1 MLNNKNDLSTI
12 PTINNDGH
20 SYIIP
25 MDMYKEGYWAY
36 NISNYFKARVDDNGT
51 PFMIRWYK
59 HGQLAN
65 VLNLRP
71 FIRGRVGGYTIDD
84 SSATAN
90 PKIVMDEDASTVD
103 WTGETTDTQA
113 GGIAV
118 YKTVN
123 QCYPQDGIFYGQVG
137 LRSSDGDTVVTGIDI
152 IFKVLNG
159 NVNMLGARQYYV
171 SELTKALLDFE
182 AKMDKHDRDYQAK
195 LTQQEQAYQAKM
207 DQNGKDF
214 KAQTDQLIADARAAY
229 TKETQNTHDA
239 LTAAQAQIQA
249 NRDEQA
255 DLSNRLAG
263 TEQQIKIHSV
273 VTKDHFKAVSEQLTN
288 SITDKL
294 AKLNAP
300 IPWLPNEAAIKAK
313 YPDGSNSAAIAADT
327 QHIWIYNNGWVD
339 AGQYDVTH
347 ADPNDSYYDII
358 AYWDSGKIGTFNAS
372 DAMCNLDLSNVEGV
386 SLRGR
391 INAANI
397 KSRAIDFTKQ
407 QLLDAFNACANCTV
421 TGDIITG
428 STFALVYS
436 PIDEKIS
443 VVDPN
448 VEEIT
453 PDNRILFFHW
463 WGSVTAGPLV
473 TNSMSASLQQVND
486 NTQGIAY
493 VWNDKFDY
501 RDNSN
506 DPDLIIGDGLTFM
519 GEDECDVDHDAI
531 IKAAKA
537 SSAVTVDDN
546 NHIHGNKFKMMLD
559 TRTKQLR
566 FVPFE
571 DQPNQFEV
579 TVFAHTY
586 AINMGLL
593 ANRKVANRI
602 KQANYKYQ
610 VSAYIWGG
618 KEFND
623 KYTARDGAGALFVGD
638 GITIVTNVGRI
649 DITLDQLFTAAKEA
663 ADKKDSAFIR
673 EVDPD
678 RHLITG
684 QAYSIVYDLDA
695 GKVLFV
701 TPGSGV
707 AENQILLYQYYY
719 ASDAFGPM
727 ADYALRRDRR
737 TGSTMVDYWKTNV
750 ESAEDRINSAE
761 EEAGIS
767 GMSFLWIADTH
778 WDGNFK
784 RSPMLVKHV
793 IENTNIQLAANGGD
807 VFNEGTADYMHK
819 SAIACVRAFDQPGI
833 FTAMVCGNHDNNGNN
848 NNKDV
853 FSYSQIYGQQFSYML
868 RQQNLVNGFKWLNP
882 GVDFTYTFTVK
893 TADNQV
899 WRYISMD
906 SGFDGYTGIPN
917 KTSLDEVAK
926 LLNQSKN
933 EKIIILMH
941 IWSDYGKH
949 TAFAD
954 ELAKVLDARND
965 SKKITTENFGP
976 VDFTSADQSS
986 QIIACFGGHDHHD
999 WSWRSEEGIPIII
1012 TDSDNADRTETTEF
1026 SKAEFT
1032 TGEQCFDVMTID
1044 PSHNKIYATRIGRG
1058 KDREWTIRE
1067 TQAPVLTTPA
1077 QQRNHVATEIHNT

>member
-1 MLNNKNDLSTI
+1 MNNLNSINNNGVPYYFPADIAKEGEKYVRISNFFKTRVGDNGKVLPFKWYDQGRVMNVHGYIPFIKGLIGKFSTDDNDEVIMASDASYREWQGSTANAHDGGFIDYILEDQMFPQEGIFKGHFGLKDGNGNMLTSVNIIFEVLGNDL
-12 PTINNDGH
+12 
-20 SYIIP
+20 
-25 MDMYKEGYWAY
+25 
-36 NISNYFKARVDDNGT
+36 
-51 PFMIRWYK
+51 
-59 HGQLAN
+59 
-65 VLNLRP
+65 
-71 FIRGRVGGYTIDD
+71 RVG
-84 SSATAN
+84 
-90 PKIVMDEDASTVD
+90 ETVKYYLGD
-103 WTGETTDTQA
+103 LENLKNQ
-113 GGIAV
+113 
-118 YKTVN
+118 YKA
-123 QCYPQDGIFYGQVG
+123 QG
-137 LRSSDGDTVVTGIDI
+137 
-152 IFKVLNG
+152 
-159 NVNMLGARQYYV
+159 
-171 SELTKALLDFE
+171 
-182 AKMDKHDRDYQAK
+182 
-195 LTQQEQAYQAKM
+195 EQAV
-207 DQNGKDF
+207 KDF
-214 KAQTDQLIADARAAY
+214 NYQIEAGTASDRQAL
-229 TKETQNTHDA
+229 DA
-239 LTAAQAQIQA
+239 LRASIQA

-255 DLSNRLAG
+255 NLSERLAG
-263 TEQQIKIHSV
+263 TEQQIKIHNV
-273 VTKDHFKAVSEQLTN
+273 VTKDHFKAVSDQLAS

-294 AKLNAP
+294 AKLKAP
-300 IPWLPNEAAIKAK
+300 VPWLPNEAAIKTK
-313 YPDGSNSAAIAADT
+313 YPDGSTSAAIAADT
-327 QHIWIYNNGWVD
+327 QHIWIYTTEWVD
-339 AGQYDVTH
+339 AGQYDFTH
-347 ADPNDSYYDII
+347 MDPNDSYYDIV
-358 AYWDSGKIGTFNAS
+358 AYWDSGKVGTFNAS
-372 DAMCNLDLSNVEGV
+372 DGMCNLDLSNVEGV
-386 SLRGR
+386 SIRGR
-391 INAANI
+391 FSASNA
-397 KSRAIDFTKQ
+397 KSLVIDFTKQ
-407 QLLDAFNACANCTV
+407 QILDAFNACANCTV
-421 TGDIITG
+421 SNDVISG

-448 VEEIT
+448 AEEIT
-453 PDNRILFFHW
+453 ADNRILFFHW
-463 WGSVTAGPLV
+463 WGSVTTGPLV

-493 VWNDKFDY
+493 VWGDKFDY

-506 DPDLIIGDGLTFM
+506 DPDLIIGDGLTFV
-519 GEDECDVDHDAI
+519 GEDTYDVDHDAI

-537 SSAVTVDDN
+537 SSTVTVDDN

-571 DQPNQFEV
+571 VQPNQFEV

-586 AINMGLL
+586 TINMGLL

-610 VSAYIWGG
+610 VSAYVWGG

-638 GITIVTNVGRI
+638 GITIVTNLGRI
-649 DITLDQLFTAAKEA
+649 DITLDQLFAAAKDA
-663 ADKKDSAFIR
+663 VAKNDSSFVRSADQ
-673 EVDPD
+673 D

-684 QAYSIVYDLDA
+684 QAYSIVYDLD
-695 GKVLFV
+695 KSQVIFV
-701 TPGSGV
+701 KPSDNV
-707 AENQILLYQYYY
+707 AENQILLYQCYY
-719 ASDAFGPM
+719 ASDAFGPL
-727 ADYALRRDRR
+727 ADYASRLEYKN
-737 TGSTMVDYWKTNV
+737 GSSMVDYWKKNV
-750 ESAEDRINSAE
+750 EAAEDRINRAE
-761 EEAGIS
+761 ETAGIS
-767 GMSFLWIADTH
+767 GLSFLWIVDTH

-793 IENTNIQLAANGGD
+793 IDNTNVQLAANGGD
-807 VFNEGTADYMHK
+807 IFNEGTADYMHK

-868 RQQNLVNGFKWLNP
+868 RQQNLVNSFKWLNP

-899 WRYISMD
+899 WRYICMD
-906 SGFDGYTGIPN
+906 SGFDGTGIPN

-941 IWSDYGKH
+941 IWSSYGKH

-954 ELAKVLDARND
+954 EFAKVLDARND

-986 QIIACFGGHDHHD
+986 KIIACFGGHDHHD

-1012 TDSDNADRTETTEF
+1012 TDSDNADRTETTEYP
-1026 SKAEFT
+1026 KAEFT

-1044 PSHNKIYATRIGRG
+1044 PSNNKIYATRIGRG
-1058 KDREWTIRE
+1058 VDREF
-1067 TQAPVLTTPA
+1067 VL
-1077 QQRNHVATEIHNT
+1077 RDFKF